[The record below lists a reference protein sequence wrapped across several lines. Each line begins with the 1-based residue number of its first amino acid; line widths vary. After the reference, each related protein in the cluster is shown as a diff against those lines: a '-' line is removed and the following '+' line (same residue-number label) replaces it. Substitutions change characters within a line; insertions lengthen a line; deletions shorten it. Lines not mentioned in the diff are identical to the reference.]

1 MHMMQPR
8 INPTAPSS
16 HMSFARDG
24 GQYIFNVPRRTE
36 GTGSSYDIARVDEWR
51 DVVQKITSLTIEI
64 QNYGAPHVG
73 RDAHVD
79 VRSAAEHLA
88 NIRRVF
94 NPAISDLANA
104 FGVSRQAIYKW
115 IGTEANPEP
124 EKFARIKILS
134 QAADAFSNAN
144 VARAPAMLKMKA
156 FDGKSLL
163 DLVASGRASLEH
175 IHILTSEAQAM
186 ENAYNRSGLARK
198 TAPVSDDWRSEI
210 SIPGLPE

>member
-1 MHMMQPR
+1 MYMIQPR
-8 INPTAPSS
+8 IDQTALSS
-16 HMSFARDG
+16 RMSFARNG
-24 GQYIFNVPRRTE
+24 GQHIFSVLRRTE
-36 GTGSSYDIARVDEWR
+36 GTGSLYDIARVDKWR
-51 DVVQKITSLTIEI
+51 DAVQKTTSLIIEI
-64 QNYGAPHVG
+64 QHHSAPNVE
-73 RDAHVD
+73 RAAHVD
-79 VRSAAEHLA
+79 VRSATEHLA

-115 IGTEANPEP
+115 IGNEANPEP

-134 QAADAFSNAN
+134 QAADEFSNAN
-144 VARAPAMLKMKA
+144 VSRAPAMLKMKA

-163 DLVASGRASLEH
+163 DLVASGQASMEH
-175 IHILTSEAQAM
+175 IRTLTSEAQAM